1 MQPSIR
7 TFCDNS
13 GPNRKGWGAM
23 WILIASAIGAQVITD
38 GLMQWVDMQNDV
50 YLPLPEPPT
59 PREVANRIR
68 RNVLWGVWGFVA
80 VALAAGWLL
89 VRL

>member
-1 MQPSIR
+1 
-7 TFCDNS
+7 
-13 GPNRKGWGAM
+13 M

-38 GLMQWVDMQNDV
+38 GLMQWEDMQNDV

-59 PREVANRIR
+59 PPTPREVARRIR
-68 RNVLWGVWGFVA
+68 RNVLRGVWGVVGFSLA
-80 VALAAGWLL
+80 VCWLL

>member
-1 MQPSIR
+1 
-7 TFCDNS
+7 
-13 GPNRKGWGAM
+13 M

-59 PREVANRIR
+59 PPTPREVARRIR
-68 RNVLWGVWGFVA
+68 RNVLRGVWGVVGFSLA
-80 VALAAGWLL
+80 VCWLL